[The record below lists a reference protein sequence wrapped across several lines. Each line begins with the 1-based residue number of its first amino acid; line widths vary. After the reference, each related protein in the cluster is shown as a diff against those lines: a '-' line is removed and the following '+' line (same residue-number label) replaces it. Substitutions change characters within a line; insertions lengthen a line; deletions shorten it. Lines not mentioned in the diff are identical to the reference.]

1 MKKVYRIYR
10 INGYSTKEMGF
21 TASKK
26 KAVNKILAACEDNG
40 GVLYLKQGDLY
51 EYYCEPALLML
62 IIIVY
67 GRGEANVIISG
78 GSPDFENV
86 IWDFGFRF

>member
-1 MKKVYRIYR
+1 MK
-10 INGYSTKEMGF
+10 
-21 TASKK
+21 
-26 KAVNKILAACEDNG
+26 NKLAH
-40 GVLYLKQGDLY
+40 
-51 EYYCEPALLML
+51 YCEPALLML

-78 GSPDFENV
+78 GSPDFENM